1 MSRRFRSSGSGRRGF
16 TLLEAMVSLSIL
28 VIVMV
33 LTLTLVFSMRA
44 FAERLSTRLV
54 PRQTARQAINYLGFH
69 IQGATDLNYALN
81 NPNALV
87 MQKVGTGGT
96 ATVQV
101 SYNNLTAAQS
111 AYGDLGTDIISLAVV
126 TNPVSIP
133 LATWPGLPTAGNP
146 LALDLNYTAGCSLS
160 PPDGKNLQSFKDATG
175 AVGTASPV
183 LTLVDSAGNWIY
195 YQITSYVGST
205 CANVGGSNKT
215 IQVVMT
221 PAAASVG
228 IPSGHSDLVAPVS
241 LVSGVRYVSF
251 RVKGGN
257 LQQKQGLFDPAS
269 PDTGFSTIVNDVED
283 LQIAYLYAAAPDST
297 KSTVYTYN
305 TLSDAIPATVGGV
318 STGGVPPQA
327 GLLSTAVPTA
337 WDITNVVGI
346 RFSVTSRSELRFTSQ
361 QISQRG
367 AETLNNFRPAV
378 EDRTKGTVDGFDHYR
393 VTTTA
398 IVRNRMPGN

>member
-133 LATWPGLPTAGNP
+133 LATWPGLAAAG
-146 LALDLNYTAGCSLS
+146 AVDLNYTAGCMDDAANLLAF
-160 PPDGKNLQSFKDATG
+160 KNATG
-175 AVGTASPV
+175 AVGTPPVSPV

-221 PAAASVG
+221 PSAASVG

-241 LVSGVRYVSF
+241 LMAGVRYVSF